1 MTSEELLKRKKEI
14 VSNMLETSEYL
25 ENGAHEA
32 ERVHNIM
39 VNTQPILNDLNMEF
53 SKKTGLTTVDTAF
66 LFLAIGLQILRQ
78 YLLTKFPIRQD
89 DQIAA
94 RQTKGHL
101 NEHSDRLHRYYNPSL
116 EEIITN
122 PVPFDA
128 NIGANGA
135 LRGGGKMG
143 HRVTAI
149 GHDPLLGLVFGTANI
164 ATSTLTTNTFQ
175 SYHIYTD
182 GNKRDFFRNQARTDL
197 VLTKTFDKLFNQGV
211 DGKVIV
217 ATSLMKELVHL
228 KSDLNTKN
236 SLPLPV
242 VSVINPQLASQLATF
257 GLDMSNV
264 VTVGK
269 QAIYANFINML
280 IAMLHGLFFDGG
292 TEQERKLYEV
302 RTRKILMYSNL
313 VATSSNLTVAAI
325 TQDFRK
331 VDLGG
336 MAITIYR
343 LINDVKFIK
352 EVKEEFIFGSFKD
365 MIRGDDSW
373 MYFES

>member
-1 MTSEELLKRKKEI
+1 MNSDEYIKRKNEI
-14 VSNMLETSEYL
+14 IANMHETSSYL
-25 ENGAHEA
+25 EKGACEA
-32 ERVHNIM
+32 ERVYDVM
-39 VNTQPILNDLNMEF
+39 SNTKAILDDLDTEF
-53 SKKTGLTTVDTAF
+53 SEKTGLTATDTAF

-78 YLLTKFPIRQD
+78 YLLTKFPVRQD
-89 DQIAA
+89 DQIEAKK
-94 RQTKGHL
+94 TKGHIE
-101 NEHSDRLHRYYNPSL
+101 EHSDRSHRYYNPSL

-135 LRGGGKMG
+135 LSGGGKMG

-175 SYHIYTD
+175 SYHIYTNED
-182 GNKRDFFRNQARTDL
+182 NRDFFRNQARTDL
-197 VLTKTFDKLFNQGV
+197 VIMKTFDKLFNQGI
-211 DGKVIV
+211 DGKMLV
-217 ATSLMKELVHL
+217 AASLMKEIIHL

-242 VSVINPQLASQLATF
+242 VSVVNPQLASQLASF
-257 GLDMSNV
+257 GLDMSNI

-269 QAIYANFINML
+269 QAVYANFINMI
-280 IAMLHGLFFDGG
+280 IAMLHGLFYDGE
-292 TEQERKLYEV
+292 TERERKLYEV

-313 VATSSNLTVAAI
+313 VATSSNLAVVAL
-325 TQDFRK
+325 TQDLK
-331 VDLGG
+331 KLDVGG
-336 MAITIYR
+336 AAITIYR
-343 LINDVKFIK
+343 LIKDVTFIK
-352 EVKEEFIFGSFKD
+352 KVKEEFIFGSFKD

-373 MYFES
+373 MYIS